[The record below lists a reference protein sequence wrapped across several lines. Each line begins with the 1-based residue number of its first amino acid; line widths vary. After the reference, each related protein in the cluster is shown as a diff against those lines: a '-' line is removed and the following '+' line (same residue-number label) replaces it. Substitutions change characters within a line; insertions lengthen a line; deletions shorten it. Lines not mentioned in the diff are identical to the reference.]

1 MNALQLM
8 NFGARKLKE
17 NKIISSRLD
26 SEILL
31 SKTLKKKREE
41 ILLNLDEKICDKS
54 LIFFKRLIFNWTK
67 RVLE

>member
-41 ILLNLDEKICDKS
+41 ILLNLDEKIFLKG
-54 LIFFKRLIFNWTK
+54 
-67 RVLE
+67 